1 NCFCKKDWM
10 PYKVNGAKRDV
21 PNGGCYY
28 PFSMPSVQIRAN
40 RTCYRKNDAVLVL
53 DEDSEKDAFLMKAF
67 PPNTKLWLGLQYKG
81 DHWTWPGGYSAGFT
95 NWAPGQPN
103 YEAGNCAYMQL
114 YPGSKSAWFTDDCY
128 SDHYYMCQAK
138 PCDSTKYCPAE

>member
-1 NCFCKKDWM
+1 MAQVCKDMKMSGDNCAD
-10 PYKVNGAKRDV
+10 YE
-21 PNGGCYY
+21 YTI
-28 PFSMPSVQIRAN
+28 PSCI
-40 RTCYRKNDAVLVL
+40 
-53 DEDSEKDAFLMKAF
+53 AF

-81 DHWTWPGGYSAGFT
+81 DQWTWPGGYSAGFT

-103 YEAGNCAYMQL
+103 YHAGNCAYMQL